1 MRVREQLFNCCKF
14 IYLSIYLF
22 IHVSK
27 LEIIAQHSSS
37 LSYSHDIQ
45 LILVHINE
53 DSQLDKEGK

>member
-1 MRVREQLFNCCKF
+1 MCEFENNFLTVAS
-14 IYLSIYLF
+14 LSIYLF

-27 LEIIAQHSSS
+27 LQIIAQHSSS

>member
-1 MRVREQLFNCCKF
+1 MCEFENNFLTVAS
-14 IYLSIYLF
+14 LSIYLF

-27 LEIIAQHSSS
+27 LQIIAQQSSS

-45 LILVHINE
+45 LILVHNNE

>member
-1 MRVREQLFNCCKF
+1 MCEFENNFLTVAS
-14 IYLSIYLF
+14 LSIYLF

-27 LEIIAQHSSS
+27 LQIIAQHSSS

-45 LILVHINE
+45 LILVHNNE

>member
-1 MRVREQLFNCCKF
+1 MCEFENNFLTVTS
-14 IYLSIYLF
+14 LSIYLF

-27 LEIIAQHSSS
+27 LQIIAQHSSS

>member
-1 MRVREQLFNCCKF
+1 MCEFENNFLTVAS
-14 IYLSIYLF
+14 LSIYLF

-27 LEIIAQHSSS
+27 LQIIAQHSGS

-45 LILVHINE
+45 LILVHNNE

>member
-1 MRVREQLFNCCKF
+1 MCEFENNFLTVTS
-14 IYLSIYLF
+14 LSIYLF

-27 LEIIAQHSSS
+27 LQIIAQHSSS

-45 LILVHINE
+45 LILVHNNE

>member
-1 MRVREQLFNCCKF
+1 MSEFENNFLTVAS
-14 IYLSIYLF
+14 LSIYLF

-27 LEIIAQHSSS
+27 LQIIAQQSSS

-45 LILVHINE
+45 LILVHNNE

>member
-1 MRVREQLFNCCKF
+1 MCEFENNFLTVAS
-14 IYLSIYLF
+14 LSIYLF

-27 LEIIAQHSSS
+27 LQIIAQYSSS

-45 LILVHINE
+45 LILVHNNE